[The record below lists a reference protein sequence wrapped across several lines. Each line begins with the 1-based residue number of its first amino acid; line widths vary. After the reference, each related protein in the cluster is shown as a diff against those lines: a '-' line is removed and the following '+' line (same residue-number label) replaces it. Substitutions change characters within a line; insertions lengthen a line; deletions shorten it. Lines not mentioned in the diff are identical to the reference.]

1 MSQLSAAG
9 CLVGFGY
16 RVPELREAGLLPAPA
31 PTKRSAKI
39 KMRVRGYEPMARM
52 PVTKSLGCHV
62 LNHALPRPDL
72 VDPPSVRGGCEKRFC
87 HAPPAPDMETVSRFH
102 RFVADYVER
111 NYVPIPPEADLSFE
125 TWLTKTN
132 YPEWRKA
139 ELREAH
145 DRFLQSCD
153 ADFVRNTK
161 RASSFI
167 KDETYPTWKYPRPIN
182 SRQDEFKCKTGPA
195 FKAIEKEV
203 FKDPSFIKKVP
214 RSEWPEYVERVIKEL
229 EYVYCSDYSS
239 FEALFEEHL
248 MEVEM
253 ILYRWML
260 QYHPDSLF
268 WVEQIGGE
276 NECKF
281 RYLDVTVEYT
291 RLSGDMCT
299 SLGNGFCAHM
309 IARFIVHDRYS
320 QEVLILQEGDDT
332 IFCSPGPL
340 SEDDFEKL
348 GLEIKLD
355 QVPMPSAGQF
365 CQLLYDPDEMIVVR
379 DPVKYVVSFGW
390 CSGHYVLTDRYDR
403 NLLIC
408 KALSCISQYPGHPIL
423 QPMAYWVL
431 RCADFVDSHA
441 ARERLVAFVE
451 RQRSIDSYAREV
463 YIDALTCVS
472 LPDPKP
478 ITLSTRLLV
487 EALFG
492 VSLSVQYALEDW
504 FMDTSELSPIPDHLF
519 GGLLHMDWATYYE
532 WYVRDVN
539 PRDDKLWK
547 FVSVGPQTA

>member
-1 MSQLSAAG
+1 M
-9 CLVGFGY
+9 
-16 RVPELREAGLLPAPA
+16 E
-31 PTKRSAKI
+31 K
-39 KMRVRGYEPMARM
+39 VR
-52 PVTKSLGCHV
+52 
-62 LNHALPRPDL
+62 
-72 VDPPSVRGGCEKRFC
+72 
-87 HAPPAPDMETVSRFH
+87 RFH
-102 RFVADYVER
+102 QFVREYVETH
-111 NYVPIPPEADLSFE
+111 YIPIPPEADLTFE
-125 TWLTKTN
+125 TWLLNTN
-132 YPEWRKA
+132 YPEWRKK
-139 ELREAH
+139 ELREAYQ
-145 DRFLQSCD
+145 RFLETCD

-161 RASSFI
+161 RAQSFI
-167 KDETYPTWKYPRPIN
+167 KDESYPTWKYPRPIN
-182 SRQDEFKCKTGPA
+182 SRSDEFKGATGPG

-229 EYVYCSDYSS
+229 QYIYCSDYSS

-260 QYHPDSLF
+260 QHHSEALF
-268 WVEQIGGE
+268 WVQQIAGT

-281 RYLDVTVEYT
+281 RYLDVVVEYT

-309 IARFIVHDRYS
+309 IARFVVHDRYG
-320 QEVLILQEGDDT
+320 QEVMILQEGDDT
-332 IFCSPGPL
+332 IFCSPGPIEE
-340 SEDDFEKL
+340 SDFEAL
-348 GLEIKLD
+348 GLEIKLE

-379 DPVKYVVSFGW
+379 DPIKYVVSFGW
-390 CSGHYVLTDRYDR
+390 CSGHYLLTDRYDR

-431 RCADFVDSHA
+431 RCARFNDSKGE
-441 ARERLVAFVE
+441 RERLLTFVE

-463 YIDALTCVS
+463 YLDSLASVS

-487 EALFG
+487 ESLFG
-492 VSLSVQYALEDW
+492 VGLTVQFALEDW
-504 FMDTSELSPIPDHLF
+504 FTNSSELSPIPDDLF
-519 GGLLHMDWATYYE
+519 GGLLEMDWALYYE
-532 WYVRDVN
+532 WYVRDVH
-539 PRDDKLWK
+539 PETDKLWRH
-547 FVSVGPQTA
+547 VSVGPQMTA